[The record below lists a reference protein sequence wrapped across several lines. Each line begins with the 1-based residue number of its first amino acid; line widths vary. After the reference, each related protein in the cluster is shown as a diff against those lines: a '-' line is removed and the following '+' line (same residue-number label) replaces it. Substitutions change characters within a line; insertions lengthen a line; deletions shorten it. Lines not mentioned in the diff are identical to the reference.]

1 LYRDIGFDEI
11 HHIEN
16 AIKAQSVYRRD
27 QEYIVADGQVVIIDT
42 NTGRAMPGRRFNQ

>member
-1 LYRDIGFDEI
+1 M

-16 AIKAQSVYRRD
+16 AIKAQAVYRAD
-27 QEYIVADGQVVIIDT
+27 KEYIVSNGEVVIIDT